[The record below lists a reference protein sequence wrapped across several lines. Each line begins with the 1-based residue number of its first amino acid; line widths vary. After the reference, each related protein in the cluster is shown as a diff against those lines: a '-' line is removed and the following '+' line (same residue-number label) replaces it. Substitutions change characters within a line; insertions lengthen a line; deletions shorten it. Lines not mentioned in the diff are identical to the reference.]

1 MRLRRVGITGMGV
14 VSCLGVGVEA
24 FAEGLFAG
32 RSGLSTIDRFDPT
45 GLRNGLM
52 GVVRESPPLPHWAP
66 EGTPP
71 SRDAAYAFAA
81 ADEALRSA
89 GLAPPLSEPRTGCV
103 LSTNFAGAEAIARYA
118 ECPAD
123 GSAFARSRFDAV
135 VAELVSALSLCG
147 PALCVSVSCA
157 SGTAAIGLGSDLVR
171 TGRADRVL
179 AGGYD
184 VLALL
189 SQSGLSCVRTISTDT
204 IRPFD
209 RNRSQT
215 IFGEGAAVVVLEEL
229 DGARARGANVRAEVL
244 GHGMNNN
251 AYHLTAPDRE
261 GEGIAAGMRM
271 ALEDAGI
278 DPAEVDYVNAHGTGT
293 EYHDVTE
300 VKALKAVLGPRAREI
315 PVSSTKAATAHSMGA
330 AGSMELV
337 ASVLAIE
344 RNTAPPTLNLT
355 EPDPECDLDHVP
367 GASKRFAIDV
377 VLSNSAGIGG
387 GNASIVIARPG
398 WRDAR
403 TGGGVA

>member
-1 MRLRRVGITGMGV
+1 MQLRRVGITGMGV

-24 FAEGLFAG
+24 FGEALFAG
-32 RSGLSTIDRFDPT
+32 RSGLSVIDRFDPA

-52 GVVRESPPLPHWAP
+52 GVVRDVPPLPDWAP
-66 EGTPP
+66 GGTS
-71 SRDAAYAFAA
+71 SRDVVYAFSA

-89 GLAPPLSEPRTGCV
+89 GLVPPLSEPRTGCV
-103 LSTNFAGAEAIARYA
+103 LSTNFAGAEAMTRFA
-118 ECPAD
+118 ECPED
-123 GSAFARSRFDAV
+123 GSAFAACRFDTV
-135 VAELVSALSLCG
+135 VRGLASALSMRG
-147 PALCVSVSCA
+147 PAFCVSVSCA

-171 TGRADRVL
+171 TGRARRVL

-189 SQSGLSCVRTISTDT
+189 TQAGLSCIRTISTDT
-204 IRPFD
+204 VRPFD
-209 RNRSQT
+209 VNRSQT
-215 IFGEGAAVVVLEEL
+215 IFGEGAAMVVLEDLE
-229 DGARARGANVRAEVL
+229 DARARGAPVRAEVL

-251 AYHLTAPDRE
+251 AHHLTAPDKE

-271 ALEDAGI
+271 AFEDAGI

-300 VKALKAVLGPRAREI
+300 VKALKAVLGARAREI

-344 RNTAPPTLNLT
+344 RNMAPPTLNLT
-355 EPDPECDLDHVP
+355 DPDPECDLDHVP
-367 GASKRFAIDV
+367 GVGKPFAIDV

-403 TGGGVA
+403 TGGGRA